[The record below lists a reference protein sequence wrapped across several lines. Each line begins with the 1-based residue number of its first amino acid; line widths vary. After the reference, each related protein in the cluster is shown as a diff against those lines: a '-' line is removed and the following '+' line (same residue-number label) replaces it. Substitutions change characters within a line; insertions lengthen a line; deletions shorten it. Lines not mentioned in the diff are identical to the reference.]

1 MIDGRILAKITEYS
15 SLAVGHCSISFAIGL
30 IILNLDT
37 RNDQQFPALILAAG
51 ASSRLGRPKAL
62 LPLTY
67 GKQAEAD
74 SRNHTFLDA
83 AIGQGR
89 LLSPDVR
96 VVCGAWY
103 PLIRFRCRRQ
113 PSAWLRAEN
122 WPEGMSASL
131 SAGLRSLGPT
141 VKGVFVLV
149 ADQPLLDLNALEAL
163 GKAARCVPEQP
174 IAADYGGRPGV
185 PAYLPRWLWPLV
197 LDLEGDQGA
206 GRLLAQ
212 VRATRVDIPGVHDD
226 VDTPEDWLRVRALL
240 SQTGPTARQS
250 RR

>member
-1 MIDGRILAKITEYS
+1 LATAS
-15 SLAVGHCSISFAIGL
+15 FLFAIGL
-30 IILNLDT
+30 IILNLDSHI
-37 RNDQQFPALILAAG
+37 DQQFPVLILAAG

-62 LPLTY
+62 LPLASGDGT
-67 GKQAEAD
+67 D
-74 SRNHTFLDA
+74 TDCRNRTLLDA
-83 AIGQGR
+83 AIAQGR
-89 LLSPDVR
+89 ILSPEVR

-113 PSAWLRAEN
+113 PSSWLRAPD
-122 WPEGMSASL
+122 WQEGISASL
-131 SAGLRSLGPT
+131 SAGLRSLGPA

-149 ADQPLLDLNALEAL
+149 ADQPLLDLNALEAF

-197 LDLEGDQGA
+197 LDLEGDRGA
-206 GRLLAQ
+206 GRLLAE
-212 VRATRVDIPGVHDD
+212 VRATRVDIPGIHDD
-226 VDTPEDWLRVRALL
+226 VDTPADWHRIRTLL
-240 SQTGPTARQS
+240 NRTGQTARQS

>member
-1 MIDGRILAKITEYS
+1 LATAS
-15 SLAVGHCSISFAIGL
+15 FLFAIGL
-30 IILNLDT
+30 IILNLDSHI
-37 RNDQQFPALILAAG
+37 DQQFPALILAAG

-62 LPLTY
+62 LPLASGDGT
-67 GKQAEAD
+67 D
-74 SRNHTFLDA
+74 TDCRNRTLLDA
-83 AIGQGR
+83 AIAQGR
-89 LLSPDVR
+89 ILSPEVR

-113 PSAWLRAEN
+113 PSSWLRAPD
-122 WPEGMSASL
+122 WQEGISASL
-131 SAGLRSLGPT
+131 SAGLRSLGPA

-149 ADQPLLDLNALEAL
+149 ADQPLLDLNALEAF

-197 LDLEGDQGA
+197 LDLEGDRGA
-206 GRLLAQ
+206 GRLLAE
-212 VRATRVDIPGVHDD
+212 VRATRVDIPGIHDD
-226 VDTPEDWLRVRALL
+226 VDTPADWHRIRTLL
-240 SQTGPTARQS
+240 NRTGQTARQS

>member
-1 MIDGRILAKITEYS
+1 MATASFL
-15 SLAVGHCSISFAIGL
+15 FAIGL
-30 IILNLDT
+30 IILNLDSHI
-37 RNDQQFPALILAAG
+37 DQQFPALILAAG

-62 LPLTY
+62 LPLASGDGT
-67 GKQAEAD
+67 D
-74 SRNHTFLDA
+74 TDCRNRTLLDA

-89 LLSPDVR
+89 ILSPEVR

-113 PSAWLRAEN
+113 PSSWLRAPD
-122 WPEGMSASL
+122 WQEGISASL
-131 SAGLRSLGPT
+131 SAGLRSLGPA

-149 ADQPLLDLNALEAL
+149 ADQPLLDLNALEAF

-197 LDLEGDQGA
+197 LDLEGDRGA
-206 GRLLAQ
+206 GRLLAE
-212 VRATRVDIPGVHDD
+212 VRATRVDIPGIHDD
-226 VDTPEDWLRVRALL
+226 VDTPADWHRIRTLL
-240 SQTGPTARQS
+240 NRTGQTARQS

>member
-1 MIDGRILAKITEYS
+1 MATASFL
-15 SLAVGHCSISFAIGL
+15 FAIGL
-30 IILNLDT
+30 IILNLDSHI
-37 RNDQQFPALILAAG
+37 DQQFPVLILAAG

-62 LPLTY
+62 LPLASGDGT
-67 GKQAEAD
+67 D
-74 SRNHTFLDA
+74 TDCRNRTLLDA
-83 AIGQGR
+83 AIAQGR
-89 LLSPDVR
+89 ILSPEVR

-113 PSAWLRAEN
+113 PSSWLRAPD
-122 WPEGMSASL
+122 WQEGISASL
-131 SAGLRSLGPT
+131 SAGLRSLGPA

-149 ADQPLLDLNALEAL
+149 ADQPLLELNALEAF

-197 LDLEGDQGA
+197 LDLEGDRGA
-206 GRLLAQ
+206 GRLLAE
-212 VRATRVDIPGVHDD
+212 VRATRVDIPGIHDD
-226 VDTPEDWLRVRALL
+226 VDTPADWHRIRTLL
-240 SQTGPTARQS
+240 NRTGQTARQS

>member
-1 MIDGRILAKITEYS
+1 MATASFL
-15 SLAVGHCSISFAIGL
+15 FAIGL
-30 IILNLDT
+30 IILNLDSHI
-37 RNDQQFPALILAAG
+37 DQQFPVLILAAG

-62 LPLTY
+62 LPLASGEGT
-67 GKQAEAD
+67 D
-74 SRNHTFLDA
+74 TDCRNRTLLDA
-83 AIGQGR
+83 AIAQGR
-89 LLSPDVR
+89 ILSPEVR

-113 PSAWLRAEN
+113 PSSWLRAPD
-122 WPEGMSASL
+122 WQEGISASL
-131 SAGLRSLGPT
+131 SAGLRSLGPA

-149 ADQPLLDLNALEAL
+149 ADQPLLDLNALEAF

-197 LDLEGDQGA
+197 LDLEGDRGA
-206 GRLLAQ
+206 GRLLAE
-212 VRATRVDIPGVHDD
+212 VRATRVDIPGIHDD
-226 VDTPEDWLRVRALL
+226 VDTPADWHRIRTLL
-240 SQTGPTARQS
+240 NRTGQTARQS

>member
-1 MIDGRILAKITEYS
+1 MATASFL
-15 SLAVGHCSISFAIGL
+15 FAIGL
-30 IILNLDT
+30 IILNLDSHI
-37 RNDQQFPALILAAG
+37 DQQFPVLILAAG

-62 LPLTY
+62 LPLASGEGT
-67 GKQAEAD
+67 D
-74 SRNHTFLDA
+74 TDCRNRTLLDV
-83 AIGQGR
+83 AIAQGR
-89 LLSPDVR
+89 ILSPEVR

-113 PSAWLRAEN
+113 PSSWLRAPD
-122 WPEGMSASL
+122 WQEGISASL
-131 SAGLRSLGPT
+131 SAGLRSLGPA

-149 ADQPLLDLNALEAL
+149 ADQPLLDLNALEAF

-197 LDLEGDQGA
+197 LDLEGDRGA
-206 GRLLAQ
+206 GRLLAE
-212 VRATRVDIPGVHDD
+212 VRATRVDIPGIHDD
-226 VDTPEDWLRVRALL
+226 VDTPADWQRIRTLL
-240 SQTGPTARQS
+240 NRTGQTARQS